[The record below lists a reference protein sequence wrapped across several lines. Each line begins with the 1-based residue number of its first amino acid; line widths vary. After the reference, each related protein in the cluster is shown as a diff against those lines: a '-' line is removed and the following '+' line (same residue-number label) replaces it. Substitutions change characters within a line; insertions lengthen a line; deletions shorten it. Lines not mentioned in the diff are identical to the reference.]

1 MVDKLKIY
9 LLNWYFQH
17 NHCLNIIKN
26 DVHNIHRLAWGPY
39 VYNQLNV
46 PLKCIQP
53 TERSFKM
60 YKIR

>member
-17 NHCLNIIKN
+17 NHCLNIKKN

-39 VYNQLNV
+39 ARGPPGQLPSVLMPLYILESYN
-46 PLKCIQP
+46 
-53 TERSFKM
+53 
-60 YKIR
+60 